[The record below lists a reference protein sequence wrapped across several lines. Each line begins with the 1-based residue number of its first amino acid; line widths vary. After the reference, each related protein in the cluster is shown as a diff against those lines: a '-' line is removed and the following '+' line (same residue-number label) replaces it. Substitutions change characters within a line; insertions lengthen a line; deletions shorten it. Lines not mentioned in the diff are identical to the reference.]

1 MPFGIG
7 VTELVILLVALLII
21 FGPKRLPEMGRSLGK
36 GMREFKDSISGKDDD
51 DEPVHHRL
59 ATELPPADEH
69 PVAPDQS
76 RRAARARHRLL
87 ASGGEPMALKRLPRR
102 LQHGE
107 EATLVEHLGELRSR
121 ILISLLAIIPA
132 FIVAFVFRDT
142 LIDVLTRPLPDDKKL
157 ITFGVTEPF
166 TTVMKVCL
174 ATAVAVTLP
183 ILLYQLWSFLAPA
196 IEEGKQR
203 TVAVF
208 TLFAT
213 ILFAAGVTFSY
224 FIVLPRALGFL
235 TNFGEEFF
243 QVEVRASYYFSFVT
257 LTLIAS
263 GLAFQM
269 PIFILGLV
277 RLRILSAD
285 RLRRNRRV
293 GFALMVVFAVL
304 LPTVDPVSLLLEV
317 APLIILFE
325 LSIQLATVME
335 KRWDIADQKSRWSE
349 A

>member
-1 MPFGIG
+1 M
-7 VTELVILLVALLII
+7 
-21 FGPKRLPEMGRSLGK
+21 RS
-36 GMREFKDSISGKDDD
+36 
-51 DEPVHHRL
+51 
-59 ATELPPADEH
+59 
-69 PVAPDQS
+69 S
-76 RRAARARHRLL
+76 R
-87 ASGGEPMALKRLPRR
+87 
-102 LQHGE
+102 
-107 EATLVEHLGELRSR
+107 
-121 ILISLLAIIPA
+121 
-132 FIVAFVFRDT
+132 
-142 LIDVLTRPLPDDKKL
+142 
-157 ITFGVTEPF
+157 
-166 TTVMKVCL
+166 
-174 ATAVAVTLP
+174 
-183 ILLYQLWSFLAPA
+183 
-196 IEEGKQR
+196 
-203 TVAVF
+203 
-208 TLFAT
+208 LFAT
-213 ILFAAGVTFSY
+213 ILFAGGVAFSY

-235 TNFGEEFF
+235 TNFSEEFF

-285 RLRRNRRV
+285 EAPAQPAV